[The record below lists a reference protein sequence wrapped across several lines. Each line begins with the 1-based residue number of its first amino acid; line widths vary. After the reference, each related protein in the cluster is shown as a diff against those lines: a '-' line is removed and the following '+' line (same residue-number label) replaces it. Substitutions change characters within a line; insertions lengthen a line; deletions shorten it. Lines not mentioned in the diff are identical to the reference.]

1 MCTNWYVKLMNKQSR
16 KDVIGSKQ
24 YFKVK
29 FPRKKIYIYMYIYI
43 YNKNKSK
50 SKLVVQ

>member
-29 FPRKKIYIYMYIYI
+29 LPRKKYIYICIYI